1 MCCCSMGSEK
11 MLTALVVTVEVEVG
25 DNKGK

>member
-11 MLTALVVTVEVEVG
+11 MLTTLVVAVEVEVG